1 MSHYD
6 IRSVMVEH
14 LYIHV
19 PFCHRICPY
28 CSFYKHTFGNI
39 NQTDLVKS
47 VLNEISISNDCY
59 EFNIKTIYLG
69 GGTPTALSRK
79 NLDFLLSGINKI
91 LNLKS
96 LEEWGIEINP
106 STCDLKKA
114 RMIKDQGVT
123 RTSLGIQS
131 WNESTL
137 KKLGRDHS
145 PRDAEKSFEILK
157 SCDFKS
163 LNIDLMFS
171 IPGQSIMSWKEDLNK
186 TISLAPNHISAYN
199 LNYEED
205 TEFFE
210 RLKKGDFYEDPEK
223 DGDHFSLA
231 METLVGSGY
240 EHYEISNYAQQG
252 HRSKHNSS
260 YWKGKDYLGIGP
272 GAFST
277 VNGKRWRNVPD
288 TKKYMAKLTNN
299 KTNTIETEHEIIDDS
314 SFRVERIALQ
324 LRTSDG
330 LDLHYIKNNLDKAKE
345 LESDGLIVISNDTI
359 QLTTQGKMLA
369 DSVASHLI

>member
-1 MSHYD
+1 
-6 IRSVMVEH
+6 MVEH

-39 NQTDLVKS
+39 NQSELVQS
-47 VLNEISISNDCY
+47 TLNEISIRNDFY
-59 EFNIKTIYLG
+59 DFNIKTIYLG

-79 NLDFLLSGINKI
+79 NLESLLSGINQI
-91 LNLKS
+91 VNLKS
-96 LEEWGIEINP
+96 LEEWGIEVNP
-106 STCDLKKA
+106 STCNLKKA
-114 RMIKDQGVT
+114 QMIKDHGVT

-137 KKLGRDHS
+137 KKLGRDHGPS
-145 PRDAEKSFEILK
+145 DAAKSFEILK
-157 SCDFKS
+157 SCEFNS

-171 IPGQSIMSWKEDLNK
+171 IPGQSVASWEDDLNK
-186 TISLAPNHISAYN
+186 TIELGPNHISAYN

-210 RLKKGDFYEDPEK
+210 RLKKGEFYEDPEK

-231 METLVGSGY
+231 METLIGSGY
-240 EHYEISNYAQQG
+240 EHYEISNYAFPG

-260 YWKGKDYLGIGP
+260 YWEGNDYLGIGP

-288 TKKYMAKLTNN
+288 TKKYIDVLATNN
-299 KTNTIETEHEIIDDS
+299 INSLETELETIDDS
-314 SFRVERIALQ
+314 SFRIERIALQ

-330 LDLHYIKNNLDKAKE
+330 LNLHYIKNNLDKAKE
-345 LESDGLIVISNDTI
+345 LESDGLILISNETI
-359 QLTTQGKMLA
+359 RLTTQGKMLA